1 MDFNRHGYLRR
12 PPKNWLLIL
21 NLLLAVLLAGF
32 CAILEWSADP
42 PAGRYEQ
49 ARKAVAYARRSQAN
63 IYAPELLQNAE
74 LYLEQ
79 ARQAWASENRRWMV
93 NRDFY
98 LANSYAQKST
108 DLAENAA
115 MRAVAV
121 RDSLRWVAQTGI
133 EAIKEQIE
141 RVRPQLIELPL
152 ENLLRQKMALGELL
166 IMESDA
172 AFKRG
177 DYRRAVARYRVAASK
192 IGSAG
197 DDVEEALAAYFANT
211 PKWRRWVQETLDW
224 SVENQDV
231 IILVDK
237 LAHVCQVFRSG
248 EKVAEY
254 AIELGPNW
262 LGHKR
267 QRGDGATPEGRYRIR
282 KKKCDRQTVYYK
294 ALEID
299 YPNLEDQA
307 SFYSAKHRGEI
318 SSRASIGGLI
328 EIHGDGGKGAN
339 WTAGCVALRNR
350 DMDCLYEIAKV
361 GTPVTIVGSLRGMTL
376 KSGAMPLNRS
386 GQVSE

>member
-1 MDFNRHGYLRR
+1 MDFKRHGYLRR
-12 PPKNWLLIL
+12 PPKNWLLII
-21 NLLLAVLLAGF
+21 NLLLAVILAGF
-32 CAILEWSADP
+32 CLILEWSADP
-42 PAGRYEQ
+42 PASLYDQ

-63 IYAPELLQNAE
+63 LYAPELLQNAD

-79 ARQAWASENRRWMV
+79 ARQAWASENQRWMM

-98 LANSYAQKST
+98 RANSYARKAA
-108 DLAENAA
+108 DLGERAA
-115 MRAVAV
+115 MRSVAV

-141 RVRPQLIELPL
+141 QVRPQLIELPL
-152 ENLLRQKMALGELL
+152 DNLLRQKMALGELL
-166 IMESDA
+166 IMESEA

-197 DDVEEALAAYFANT
+197 DDVEETMAAYFANT

-224 SVENQDV
+224 SAENQDV
-231 IILVDK
+231 VILVDK
-237 LAHVCQVFRSG
+237 LAHVCHLIRNG
-248 EKVAEY
+248 EKEAEFT
-254 AIELGPNW
+254 IELGPNW

-282 KKKCDRQTVYYK
+282 KKKSDRQTVYYK

-299 YPNLEDQA
+299 YPNLEDQK

-318 SSRASIGGLI
+318 SARASIGGLI

-339 WTAGCVALRNR
+339 WTAGCMALRNR
-350 DMDCLYEIAKV
+350 DMDRLYEVAKV

-376 KSGAMPLNRS
+376 KSNATPNPRPD
-386 GQVSE
+386 QVSE

>member
-1 MDFNRHGYLRR
+1 MDFKRYGLLRQ
-12 PPKNWLLIL
+12 PPKNWLLII
-21 NLLLAVLLAGF
+21 NLLIAVILAGF
-32 CAILEWSADP
+32 CLILEWSADP
-42 PAGRYEQ
+42 PDSRYEQ

-63 IYAPELLQNAE
+63 VYVPELLQNAE

-79 ARQAWASENRRWMV
+79 ARQAWASENRRWMM

-98 LANSYAQKST
+98 LANSYAEKAADQ
-108 DLAENAA
+108 AEQAA

-141 RVRPQLIELPL
+141 QVRPQLIELPL
-152 ENLLRQKMALGELL
+152 ENLLRQKMTLGELL
-166 IMESDA
+166 IMESEA

-224 SVENQDV
+224 SVVNQDV
-231 IILVDK
+231 VILVDK
-237 LAHVCQVFRSG
+237 LAHVCHVISGG
-248 EKVAEY
+248 EKLAEY
-254 AIELGPNW
+254 TIELGPNW

-282 KKKCDRQTVYYK
+282 KKKSDRQTVYYK

-299 YPNLEDQA
+299 YPNLEDQT
-307 SFYSAKHRGEI
+307 SFHSAKHRGEI
-318 SSRASIGGLI
+318 SARASIGGLI
-328 EIHGDGGKGAN
+328 EIHGDGGRGAN

-350 DMDCLYEIAKV
+350 DMDRLYEVAKV
-361 GTPVTIVGSLRGMTL
+361 GTPVTIVGSLRGMSL
-376 KSGAMPLNRS
+376 KSNATPNNGS
-386 GQVSE
+386 GQASE